1 MTSFTSGD
9 QFMFSSDSS
18 DDEEELMMMVAIE
31 EEELRT
37 QGRTRHRGSVL
48 GHAVIDRGHQEG
60 AARLFR
66 DYFSNNPV
74 YGDILFRRRFRMSR
88 ALFLRIATAVEN
100 HDPWFRQKRDATG
113 KLGLSP
119 LQKMTA
125 AIRQLA
131 YGVSSDAV
139 DEYVRIGGST
149 AMLALTKFV
158 EAVVFLFSDEY
169 LRSPT
174 AEDTARL
181 LAIGEQ
187 RGFPGM
193 LGSIDCMHWV
203 WKNCPKAWHGAYTG
217 HTRKPSIVLE
227 AVASYDLWIWHAFF
241 GMPGSLNDINVLHRS
256 NIFSRLTD
264 GTAPPVSYTINGTT
278 YDMGYYLGDEIYPEW
293 ATIVKPIP
301 SPRGNK
307 SVLFSAMQ
315 AAVRKDVERAFGVL
329 QSRFAIIRGPGRIW
343 EQRTLHNIMT
353 ACIIMHNM
361 IIEDERGG
369 TDVDEVFEY
378 MGEKATIEGRDADQ
392 AVLQY
397 IEATEAI
404 RNRAIHH
411 QLRDDLVHH
420 IWSRHGAQ
428 S

>member
-1 MTSFTSGD
+1 MSRGTIASTFHTYTMTSFTSGD

-131 YGVSSDAV
+131 YGVSADAV

-158 EAVVFLFSDEY
+158 EAVVLLFFDEY

-187 RGFPGM
+187 RGFP
-193 LGSIDCMHWV
+193 
-203 WKNCPKAWHGAYTG
+203 A
-217 HTRKPSIVLE
+217 
-227 AVASYDLWIWHAFF
+227 
-241 GMPGSLNDINVLHRS
+241 
-256 NIFSRLTD
+256 D

-278 YDMGYYLGDEIYPEW
+278 YDMGYYLGDGIYPEW

-307 SVLFSAMQ
+307 SMLFSAIQ
-315 AAVRKDVERAFGVL
+315 AAVRKDVERAFDVL
-329 QSRFAIIRGPGRIW
+329 QSRFAIIRGPERIW

-378 MGEKATIEGRDADQ
+378 MGEKATIEGRDPDQ

-411 QLRDDLVHH
+411 QLRDDLVEH

-428 S
+428 Y